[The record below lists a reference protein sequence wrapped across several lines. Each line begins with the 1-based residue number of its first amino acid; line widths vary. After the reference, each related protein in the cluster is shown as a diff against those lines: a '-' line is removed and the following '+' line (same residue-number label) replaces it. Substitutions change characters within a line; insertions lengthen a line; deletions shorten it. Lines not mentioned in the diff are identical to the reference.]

1 MFRKIL
7 KKNWELTQ
15 TRFAYLRITG
25 FLLQMWTNALLEHMV
40 VMFMRT
46 AKTPKALMNAFVNLD
61 IKETARI
68 AEVSHC
74 SACYHIIYVCK
85 SNQEVLV
92 TSGLHCQR
100 G

>member
-1 MFRKIL
+1 
-7 KKNWELTQ
+7 
-15 TRFAYLRITG
+15 
-25 FLLQMWTNALLEHMV
+25 MWTNALLENMV

-46 AKTPKALMNAFVNLD
+46 AKTPKALINAFVNLD

>member
-1 MFRKIL
+1 
-7 KKNWELTQ
+7 
-15 TRFAYLRITG
+15 
-25 FLLQMWTNALLEHMV
+25 MWTNALLEHMV

-61 IKETARI
+61 IKETART

-74 SACYHIIYVCK
+74 SARYHIIYVCK

>member
-1 MFRKIL
+1 
-7 KKNWELTQ
+7 
-15 TRFAYLRITG
+15 
-25 FLLQMWTNALLEHMV
+25 MWTNALLEHMV

-61 IKETARI
+61 IKETART

-85 SNQEVLV
+85 VTKRCLLLQGCIVKEVK
-92 TSGLHCQR
+92 
-100 G
+100 

>member
-7 KKNWELTQ
+7 KNWELTQ

-25 FLLQMWTNALLEHMV
+25 FLLQMWTNALLEQMV

-61 IKETARI
+61 IKETART